1 MGTFLQTDDG
11 VVVVVAQ
18 GVTRN
23 GKVVAHEL
31 LESQLLV
38 LLVRE
43 VMMMMVRAGMLVVF
57 QALPRVEHVGVQRS
71 HPSLLVLGTEVN
83 HGVVLSLITLTY
95 LLLN

>member
-43 VMMMMVRAGMLVVF
+43 VMMMVRAGMLVVF